1 MEAKGRVKTSLSF
14 YAPIEDELKQVEEG
28 LKGVVHTG
36 MGSTDALVSHV
47 VDVQGKRVRS
57 AITLLTAKML
67 GCNDEGPVLMGTAV
81 ELLHLATLLHDDTV
95 DNADVRR
102 GRATLSSLEGAEVAV
117 LVGDL
122 LFAASAVKVCD
133 TQNIRVI
140 RRFSETI
147 MDLSIGQLTERFM
160 VNDWQQTR
168 DQYMDR
174 IYKKTGSLF
183 ATASESGAVLSDAD
197 EETIQHM
204 RSFGKNLGIA
214 FQVVDDILDFEGT
227 AAEIGKPVGNDLAT
241 GTLTLPALLLVERYP
256 ENNPVVALCQGID
269 REENIK
275 RAVDMMH
282 STGVIADAYA
292 VAEELRSQANA
303 SLDAMPYSE
312 YKQALVGL
320 SNFVLA
326 RHV

>member
-197 EETIQHM
+197 EETIQLM

>member
-1 MEAKGRVKTSLSF
+1 METALSF
-14 YAPIEDELKQVEEG
+14 YAPIQGELKQVEDG
-28 LKGVVHTG
+28 LKRVVHTG
-36 MGSTDALVSHV
+36 MGSTDALISHV

-81 ELLHLATLLHDDTV
+81 ELLHLATLLHDDTI

-102 GRATLSSLEGAEVAV
+102 GRATLSSLEGAEIAV
-117 LVGDL
+117 LVGDF

-147 MDLSIGQLTERFM
+147 MDLSSGQLTERFM
-160 VNDWQQTR
+160 VNEWQQTM
-168 DQYMDR
+168 DQYMER

-183 ATASESGAVLSDAD
+183 ATASDAGAVLSGAD
-197 EETIQHM
+197 ETTIKQM

-214 FQVVDDILDFEGT
+214 FQVVDDLLDFEGT
-227 AAEIGKPVGNDLAT
+227 AAEIGKPVGNDLAS

-256 ENNPVVALCQGID
+256 KNNPVVALCQGIE

-282 STGVIADAYA
+282 NTGVIDDAYK
-292 VAEELRSQANA
+292 VAEELRVKANA
-303 SLDAMPYSE
+303 SLDGMPDSDA
-312 YKQALVGL
+312 KQALLEL
-320 SNFVLA
+320 SDFVLA

>member
-1 MEAKGRVKTSLSF
+1 METTLSF
-14 YAPIEDELKQVEEG
+14 YAPIQEELKQVEES
-28 LKGVVHTG
+28 LKDVVHTG
-36 MGSTDALVSHV
+36 MGTTDAMVSHV

-67 GCNDEGPVLMGTAV
+67 GCPDEGPVLMGTAV

-102 GRATLSSLEGAEVAV
+102 GQATLSSMEGGEIAV
-117 LVGDL
+117 LVGDF

-147 MDLSIGQLTERFM
+147 MDLSSGQLTERFM
-160 VNDWQQTR
+160 VNEWQQTMN
-168 DQYMDR
+168 QYMER

-183 ATASESGAVLSDAD
+183 ATASESGAVLSGAD
-197 EETIQHM
+197 ETTIQRM
-204 RSFGKNLGIA
+204 RIFGENLGTA

-227 AAEIGKPVGNDLAT
+227 AAEIGKPVGNDLAS

-256 ENNPVVALCQGID
+256 ENNPVVALCQGIE
-269 REENIK
+269 REGNIK

-282 STGVIADAYA
+282 STGIIEDAYA
-292 VAEELRSQANA
+292 VAEQLRLKANA
-303 SLDAMPYSE
+303 SLDGIPGSDA
-312 YKQALVGL
+312 KQALMDL
-320 SNFVLA
+320 SDFVLA